1 MRQSIPAVPMP
12 PPPPPGLTPGHWH
25 FLKKMGKFLGV
36 GTHKQSKCPGVGT
49 KNEGKFPTPGIV
61 AFQHFCSF
69 LLISK

>member
-12 PPPPPGLTPGHWH
+12 PPPPRANPGALAFFEKNGQIPRS
-25 FLKKMGKFLGV
+25 